1 MAARRERCRRPDEHM
16 AAAGAVFGVLLLRR
30 RRHVLSAA
38 RYHGWLDDGRCDR
51 FELRRRG
58 LHHRNGATGV
68 LQRQESLWL
77 ASAQATNQKRNDE
90 SHQLETTLLYNIS
103 ADLEDDPRSV
113 PYSTK

>member
-90 SHQLETTLLYNIS
+90 SHQLETTLLQHFS
-103 ADLEDDPRSV
+103 ADLEHDP
-113 PYSTK
+113 